1 LLKLLP
7 SNGLWLWAKPYPIYL
22 FLMVSFYF
30 YKCLVGLLVVVG
42 GVLPHNQNLLRMG
55 YRGFSKKQKQGLAEW
70 FKW

>member
-1 LLKLLP
+1 
-7 SNGLWLWAKPYPIYL
+7 
-22 FLMVSFYF
+22 MVSFYF

-42 GVLPHNQNLLRMG
+42 GVLPHNQNLLRMV